1 MKTKQYS
8 TEIKTRAVELL
19 IESQKD
25 YPSLWAAIQAIAP
38 KFGCTPETLRSW
50 HQKHLA
56 KQNPVTVT
64 TESQAARI
72 AELEREIKELKQANE
87 IIRKAAGFF
96 RPGGARPP
104 TQVMVKFIDDE
115 KEKYG
120 VESICR
126 ILPIAPSSYY
136 RVKDEQENPEKQSR
150 RKQSDKHLMAQI
162 KQIWQASGCRYGIHK
177 VWHKLK
183 QDGLPKL
190 GRCTVERLMK
200 QLGIQGVWRG
210 KGKITTK
217 QRDDQ
222 DKPAD
227 LVKRNFTADAP
238 NKLWVADF
246 TYIKTKTGWVY
257 TAFVID
263 VFKRVIVGWKVS
275 NRMDTQLVLDALN
288 QALDARGR
296 PSGVIH
302 HSDKGSQYLSIKYG
316 ERLKQSGLAASVG
329 TTGDSYDNALA
340 ESVNGLYKTEV
351 IDYFKHEWEGI
362 NDVALATLDWVHW
375 YNHERLHSRNGYL
388 SPIDAENIYYCSL
401 KPSGY
406 AA

>member
-1 MKTKQYS
+1 
-8 TEIKTRAVELL
+8 
-19 IESQKD
+19 
-25 YPSLWAAIQAIAP
+25 
-38 KFGCTPETLRSW
+38 
-50 HQKHLA
+50 
-56 KQNPVTVT
+56 
-64 TESQAARI
+64 
-72 AELEREIKELKQANE
+72 
-87 IIRKAAGFF
+87 
-96 RPGGARPP
+96 
-104 TQVMVKFIDDE
+104 MVKFIDDE
-115 KEKYG
+115 RKKYG
-120 VESICR
+120 VEPICR
-126 ILPIAPSSYY
+126 ILPIAPSTYY
-136 RVKDEQENPEKQSR
+136 RIKDEQENPEKQSR

-162 KQIWQASGCRYGIHK
+162 KQIWQASGCRYGIRK

-183 QDGLPKL
+183 QDGMPKL

-217 QRDDQ
+217 QREDQ

-275 NRMDTQLVLDALN
+275 NHMDTQLVLDALN
-288 QALDARGR
+288 QALDVRDR
-296 PSGVIH
+296 PKGVIH

-340 ESVNGLYKTEV
+340 ESVNGLYKAEV
-351 IDYFKHEWEGI
+351 IDYLKQEWDGV

-375 YNHERLHSRNGYL
+375 YNHERLHSTNGYV
-388 SPIDAENIYYCSL
+388 SPIYAENIYYCSL
-401 KPSGY
+401 NLSGH

>member
-1 MKTKQYS
+1 
-8 TEIKTRAVELL
+8 
-19 IESQKD
+19 
-25 YPSLWAAIQAIAP
+25 
-38 KFGCTPETLRSW
+38 
-50 HQKHLA
+50 
-56 KQNPVTVT
+56 
-64 TESQAARI
+64 
-72 AELEREIKELKQANE
+72 
-87 IIRKAAGFF
+87 
-96 RPGGARPP
+96 
-104 TQVMVKFIDDE
+104 MVKFIDDE
-115 KEKYG
+115 KQHYG

-126 ILPIAPSSYY
+126 ILPIAPSTYY
-136 RVKDEQENPEKQSR
+136 RIKDEQDNPEKQSR
-150 RKQSDKHLMAQI
+150 RKQSDKHLMEQI
-162 KQIWQASGCRYGIHK
+162 KQIWRDSGCRYGIRK

-210 KGKITTK
+210 KGKITTR

-222 DKPAD
+222 HKPND

-288 QALDARGR
+288 QALDARHR
-296 PSGVIH
+296 PKDVIH

-351 IDYFKHEWEGI
+351 IDYFKPEWNGV

-375 YNHERLHSRNGYL
+375 YNHERLHSTNAYL
-388 SPIDAENIYYCSL
+388 SPERGLAKHCFARVQDGELCS
-401 KPSGY
+401 
-406 AA
+406 

>member
-1 MKTKQYS
+1 
-8 TEIKTRAVELL
+8 
-19 IESQKD
+19 
-25 YPSLWAAIQAIAP
+25 
-38 KFGCTPETLRSW
+38 
-50 HQKHLA
+50 
-56 KQNPVTVT
+56 
-64 TESQAARI
+64 
-72 AELEREIKELKQANE
+72 
-87 IIRKAAGFF
+87 
-96 RPGGARPP
+96 
-104 TQVMVKFIDDE
+104 MVKFIDDE
-115 KEKYG
+115 RKKYR
-120 VESICR
+120 VDSICR

-136 RVKDEQENPEKQSR
+136 RIKDEQDNPEKQSR

-162 KQIWQASGCRYGIHK
+162 KQIWQASGCRYGIRK

-210 KGKITTK
+210 KGKITTR

-227 LVKRNFTADAP
+227 LVKRNFSADAP

-246 TYIKTKTGWVY
+246 TYIKTKSGWVY

-275 NRMDTQLVLDALN
+275 NHMDTQLVLDALN

-351 IDYFKHEWEGI
+351 IDYFKHEWAGV

-375 YNHERLHSRNGYL
+375 YNHERLHSTNGYL
-388 SPIDAENIYYCSL
+388 SPIEAENIYYCSL
-401 KPSGY
+401 IPSGH